1 MELSGTTRLVTR
13 VSRVCKTDPVVAAGQ
28 VEVERVVDKGEEGNA
43 DN

>member
-13 VSRVCKTDPVVAAGQ
+13 LSRVWKTDPVVAAGQ
-28 VEVERVVDKGEEGNA
+28 VEAERGVDKEEEGNA